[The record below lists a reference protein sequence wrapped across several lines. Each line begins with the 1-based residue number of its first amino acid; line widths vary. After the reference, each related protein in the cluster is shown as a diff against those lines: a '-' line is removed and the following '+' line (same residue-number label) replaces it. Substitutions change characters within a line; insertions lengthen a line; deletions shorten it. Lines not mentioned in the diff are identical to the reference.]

1 MSSIPTILP
10 LSPSAPVPVLA
21 AGILISAGVIYLA
34 VLLTLTIG
42 IWRCHSPG
50 GESQT
55 DLRVSVLIAA
65 KDEAAVIDACLRS
78 LEAQDYPAELTQVV
92 VINDG
97 SVDGTADRAGAWSDR
112 IAGLQVI
119 SVNHER
125 YYLCPKKNAL
135 EHGIR
140 ATDGDLIITT
150 DADCRPPPGW
160 ISSLVEAF
168 GPSGEGSTGMVG
180 GYAPLSPASSL
191 KERLLA
197 LQALL
202 VAGISAGSASVGFPL
217 ACTGRNLAYRR
228 EAFIQVGGFEGIG
241 NVVGGDD
248 VLLMRKITASGR
260 WRVRFHP
267 GPEAAVPSAP
277 HRKRH
282 WGRQIR
288 YQSKAIHYG
297 PLTLIMLIPVYIF
310 HLALAAGPLVAGTYD
325 DLWPTLYGALAV
337 KVVADAA
344 FLLLT
349 SLRLNDTRNVSLFP
363 LIEVLSVPYVVC
375 FSALGALRKKATPW
389 R

>member
-1 MSSIPTILP
+1 MSSIPNILP
-10 LSPSAPVPVLA
+10 LSPSAPVPTLA

-50 GESQT
+50 GESQAG
-55 DLRVSVLIAA
+55 LRVSVLIAA
-65 KDEAAVIDACLRS
+65 KDEAAVIDACLGS
-78 LEAQDYPAELTQVV
+78 LEAQNYPAELTQVV

-97 SVDGTADRAGAWSDR
+97 SADGTEDRASAWSDR

-119 SVNHER
+119 SVNEER
-125 YYLCPKKNAL
+125 YHLCPKKNAL

-160 ISSLVEAF
+160 ISSLVKAF
-168 GPSGEGSTGMVG
+168 GPSGGKSTGMVG
-180 GYAPLSPASSL
+180 GYAPLSPASSMR
-191 KERLLA
+191 ERLLA
-197 LQALL
+197 VQALL
-202 VAGISAGSASVGFPL
+202 VAGVSAGSASVGFPL

-228 EAFIQVGGFEGIG
+228 EAFSQVGGFDGIG

-248 VLLMRKITASGR
+248 VLLMRKIATSGQ
-260 WRVRFHP
+260 WTVRFHP

-277 HRKRH
+277 HRDGQL
-282 WGRQIR
+282 GRQIR

-297 PLTLIMLIPVYIF
+297 LVTLILLIPVYTF
-310 HLALAAGPLVAGTYD
+310 HLALAAGPLLAWTYGDFWPVLGVAF
-325 DLWPTLYGALAV
+325 AS
-337 KVVADAA
+337 KVVVDVA
-344 FLLLT
+344 FLILT

-375 FSALGALRKKATPW
+375 FSALGALRKKPTPW